1 MLSLPKIINSLTME
15 VKPITQVTRDGDGGY
30 TVSVA
35 CTGFREK
42 FASKEEL
49 LRYVNEIIRQAEAM
63 VDYSP
68 VYLRETPEHKVD
80 IIRREQALRVS
91 GPHGAMDY
99 ANQIRE
105 QL

>member
-1 MLSLPKIINSLTME
+1 
-15 VKPITQVTRDGDGGY
+15 
-30 TVSVA
+30 
-35 CTGFREK
+35 
-42 FASKEEL
+42 
-49 LRYVNEIIRQAEAM
+49 M

-80 IIRREQALRVS
+80 IIRGEQALRVS

-105 QL
+105 QV

>member
-42 FASKEEL
+42 FAS
-49 LRYVNEIIRQAEAM
+49 VNEIIRQAEAM

-80 IIRREQALRVS
+80 IIRGEQALRVS